1 MLPELLLLLLT
12 MGLGD
17 EVAGFLEE
25 YSFQGYT
32 RQWSRALY
40 LELEE
45 PCTLWVFS
53 PGNLQ
58 GVVCAAGGDSVLNLR
73 MELSTPDVNIT
84 DGYPNDLPV
93 LHYETGQSGALT
105 MIVVEVSDILFG
117 ASADS
122 VYVYSAMREV
132 PSILE
137 VTTPAQPDS
146 AIPGE

>member
-1 MLPELLLLLLT
+1 M
-12 MGLGD
+12 
-17 EVAGFLEE
+17 
-25 YSFQGYT
+25 
-32 RQWSRALY
+32 
-40 LELEE
+40 
-45 PCTLWVFS
+45 
-53 PGNLQ
+53 
-58 GVVCAAGGDSVLNLR
+58 
-73 MELSTPDVNIT
+73 NIT
-84 DGYPNDLPV
+84 DGYPTDLPV

-146 AIPGE
+146 AIQGE